1 MVITRQPL
9 GQLMLRKG
17 FVRQEQID
25 RALDEQQRGNHQ
37 KLLGEL
43 LVEMKCCTE
52 DHVAQA
58 LADAY
63 DLPHAKVTAKLV
75 DPKVLGLLPVKFL
88 EQNLV
93 LPLFL
98 VEGMLTVAI
107 AEPANVFVVEEIER
121 ITGHRVRLY
130 GIDLRK

>member
-1 MVITRQPL
+1 MVMTRQPL

-43 LVEMKCCTE
+43 LVEMKCCTD

-63 DLPHAKVTAKLV
+63 DLPHAKVTTKLV
-75 DPKVLGLLPVKFL
+75 DPSVLGLLPAKFL
-88 EQNLV
+88 DQNQV
-93 LPLFL
+93 LPMFL
-98 VEGMLTVAI
+98 VESVLTVAL
-107 AEPANVFVVEEIER
+107 AEPANVFVVEEI
-121 ITGHRVRLY
+121 
-130 GIDLRK
+130 